1 MAASYRSL
9 PRGRSR
15 GYLEGHKGPGN
26 FLDALSMRGQRRRRG
41 VLRQVR
47 KERLWHS
54 PLGVSVLSHRRA
66 HTVYRI
72 RSHDDCLTYRAAS
85 RAADLH
91 YHKPLAWV
99 VPF

>member
-26 FLDALSMRGQRRRRG
+26 FLMRCPCADREEGG
-41 VLRQVR
+41 GLLRQVR

-54 PLGVSVLSHRRA
+54 PLGVSVLRHRCSYGLQDP
-66 HTVYRI
+66 V
-72 RSHDDCLTYRAAS
+72 HDDCLTYRAAS
-85 RAADLH
+85 RAADLQ
-91 YHKPLAWV
+91 YHNPFGWV